1 MKVKQQVKARI
12 NLFDENEIK
21 LKFGD
26 ENKFKLKFGESE
38 NECDIRAFT
47 RSRKKKAR
55 KVKSRVE

>member
-38 NECDIRAFT
+38 NECDIRAFKRSMT
-47 RSRKKKAR
+47 RRQEKL
-55 KVKSRVE
+55 KVK